1 MRAEPAGPR
10 TGWGSVAGV
19 TSSEPRPT
27 VPSGSR
33 RAGRRRV
40 PAPLAYLL
48 GAVLLVTLTWA
59 YVIPPWQA
67 PDEDHHFAYVQ
78 TLGEGLGLPGD
89 EDRPEQST
97 EQRLATSRSN
107 AEQTAQVLIT
117 ELEWSET
124 AYRRWQRDDGALP
137 PGARRDGGG
146 VNPAS
151 TNPPLYYFVAWVP
164 YQLARSGDVFAR
176 LYLGRA
182 FSALFLLATV
192 TFAWLLAGEVFGPRR
207 PLQLAT
213 AAVTG
218 LEPMMT
224 FISGS
229 LNPDSMLYAV
239 WALALWLGVRLLR
252 RGLTAGRGIAFF
264 AAVGV
269 GTLVKATTL
278 VMLPGALLVL
288 AVGVVRRRGEGRRG
302 AVLSGVAALGAL
314 GVLAGGWLVAT
325 TALGRPALFQIGT
338 TEDAVPPES
347 PVRLLAS
354 YLWQF
359 YLPKLPFQQE
369 FTGFPPLPV
378 YDFWIKQG
386 WGAFGSLEVALP
398 EPVYLLLAAVTA
410 TTLVAGVVALVRA
423 GRAGHV
429 DWAVPAFFAVV
440 ALGLLG
446 GLHWTEY
453 RLLVAVGGP
462 FSQGRYLL
470 PLVPLAGLAAAAAL
484 TLVPRRGRSAALAAG
499 LGGLLAVQALSL
511 AVVIGRFYA

>member
-1 MRAEPAGPR
+1 MGARP
-10 TGWGSVAGV
+10 GWRYAARV
-19 TSSEPRPT
+19 TSSEAPAASPEAPPKPRP
-27 VPSGSR
+27 
-33 RAGRRRV
+33 RV
-40 PAPLAYLL
+40 PAPLASLL
-48 GAVLLVTLTWA
+48 VAVLLVTLTWA
-59 YVIPPWQA
+59 YVVPPWQA

-89 EDRPEQST
+89 PGKSEQST

-107 AEQTAQVLIT
+107 AEQTAQVLTT
-117 ELEWSET
+117 ELEWSEP
-124 AYRRWQRDDGALP
+124 AYRRWQRDDGALGP
-137 PGARRDGGG
+137 RARRDGGG

-151 TNPPLYYFVAWVP
+151 TNPPLYYFALWPP
-164 YQLARSGDVFAR
+164 YQIARVGDIFDR

-192 TFAWLLAGEVFGPRR
+192 TFAWLLAGEIFGPRR
-207 PLQLAT
+207 PLQLLT

-218 LEPMMT
+218 LVPMMT
-224 FISGS
+224 FVSGS
-229 LNPDSMLYAV
+229 VNPDSMLYAA
-239 WALALWLGVRLLR
+239 WALALWLGARLLR
-252 RGLTAGRGIAFF
+252 RGLTLGRGVAFF
-264 AAVGV
+264 AAIGM

-278 VMLPGALLVL
+278 VMLPGAFLVL
-288 AVGVVRRRGEGRRG
+288 AIGIVRRGRGDGRRRALLAGVG
-302 AVLSGVAALGAL
+302 AVAALGAL
-314 GVLAGGWLVAT
+314 AGGWLAVT
-325 TALGRPALFQIGT
+325 TVLGRPALFQIGSS
-338 TEDAVPPES
+338 EDALPPES
-347 PVRLLAS
+347 PVRLLLS

-386 WGAFGSLEVALP
+386 WGAFGSLEVKLP
-398 EPVYLLLAAVTA
+398 EPVYLVLAAVTA
-410 TTLVAGVVALVRA
+410 ATLVGGLVALVRA
-423 GRAGHV
+423 GRAGRV

-470 PLVPLAGLAAAAAL
+470 PLVPLAGLAAAATL
-484 TLVPRRGRSAALAAG
+484 TLVPPRRRGAVLVAG
-499 LGGLLAVQALSL
+499 IAGLLAVQTLSL

>member
-1 MRAEPAGPR
+1 
-10 TGWGSVAGV
+10 
-19 TSSEPRPT
+19 
-27 VPSGSR
+27 
-33 RAGRRRV
+33 V

-59 YVIPPWQA
+59 YVVPPWQA

-107 AEQTAQVLIT
+107 AEQTAQVLTT
-117 ELEWSET
+117 ELEWSEP

-137 PGARRDGGG
+137 PRARSDGGG

-164 YQLARSGDVFAR
+164 YQLARSGDVFDR
-176 LYLGRA
+176 LYLSRA
-182 FSALFLLATV
+182 LSALFLLATV

-207 PLQLAT
+207 PLQLAA

-264 AAVGV
+264 AAIGV

-288 AVGVVRRRGEGRRG
+288 AVGVVRRGRRG
-302 AVLSGVAALGAL
+302 ESRRAAVLSGVAALGAL
-314 GVLAGGWLVAT
+314 GSLAGGWLVAT
-325 TALGRPALFQIGT
+325 RLLGRPALFQIGT
-338 TEDAVPPES
+338 TEGAVPPES
-347 PVRLLAS
+347 PLRLLAS

-386 WGAFGSLEVALP
+386 WGAFGSLEVELP

-410 TTLVAGVVALVRA
+410 ATLVAGVVALVRA
-423 GRAGHV
+423 GRAGRV

-470 PLVPLAGLAAAAAL
+470 PLVPLAGLAAAAGL
-484 TLVPRRGRSAALAAG
+484 TLVPGRLRSGVLAAG
-499 LGGLLAVQALSL
+499 LAGLLAVQALSL